1 MKAPPVAAVYDRR
14 PAPDAHRAPLQKTAP
29 AASVYDR
36 RTDLPALIEHRYKT
50 SVLALL
56 LSILL
61 PAFGVAAP
69 KNDPLPA
76 VKPSIG
82 YNTTA
87 QVERGGTCEILVRGV
102 VMPRDTA
109 EVQIRKGPAHG
120 TLEGPRKV
128 GHDTSLFLYR
138 HNGSRHRASDRVEFK
153 IKTSPMNAWSPV
165 SATIAILEPPNR
177 LEISPGTLD
186 FGEVP
191 IGDTRTLPL
200 QIRNGGG
207 GILTGTLVAGSPW
220 SFEGPAGFE
229 LAEGRAAELRVVFTP
244 DGPGTREGRIELETN
259 SAPDHVSVR
268 GEGVF
273 RFDSPDRVA
282 FENKPGSDAM
292 EFLLTNRSKTELPL
306 SIDPPPPLTA
316 SGSITLP
323 PEGSAP
329 LRLGVEK
336 RHYTEKSV
344 EMKISDGTA
353 ARTVRVG
360 LPPPPAFLEWASANG
375 MHDLGDIPP
384 RNIPRPEFELR
395 NRGATAATVE
405 IREGEGGL
413 APAGS
418 QARTFDLQ
426 PGEAA
431 IVKTVWSLDE
441 KRRGNVAATLLA
453 SHGGL
458 DHALRV
464 QANIIEPQAPSEESP
479 AESASSPVPEPT
491 PPQVQVLTEQE
502 RKELALRLPR
512 DIAYR
517 LTPAGRLADA
527 VVTWKYEG
535 PEPVLFLVEKKV
547 VQRAKADLGDAFERR
562 LKVPDELPKPETVV
576 KWVPAVIGEGSIQR
590 LDDGSWEGAVA
601 GLEPGYH
608 ELRIATRAPPEG
620 QRIDYSSFVVRVDP
634 LPPNPLWNWLAGGLG
649 IFCLL
654 YLLRKK
660 IRRWFG
666 RPLEN

>member
-1 MKAPPVAAVYDRR
+1 
-14 PAPDAHRAPLQKTAP
+14 
-29 AASVYDR
+29 
-36 RTDLPALIEHRYKT
+36 
-50 SVLALL
+50 
-56 LSILL
+56 
-61 PAFGVAAP
+61 
-69 KNDPLPA
+69 
-76 VKPSIG
+76 
-82 YNTTA
+82 
-87 QVERGGTCEILVRGV
+87 
-102 VMPRDTA
+102 
-109 EVQIRKGPAHG
+109 
-120 TLEGPRKV
+120 
-128 GHDTSLFLYR
+128 
-138 HNGSRHRASDRVEFK
+138 
-153 IKTSPMNAWSPV
+153 
-165 SATIAILEPPNR
+165 
-177 LEISPGTLD
+177 
-186 FGEVP
+186 
-191 IGDTRTLPL
+191 
-200 QIRNGGG
+200 
-207 GILTGTLVAGSPW
+207 
-220 SFEGPAGFE
+220 
-229 LAEGRAAELRVVFTP
+229 
-244 DGPGTREGRIELETN
+244 
-259 SAPDHVSVR
+259 
-268 GEGVF
+268 
-273 RFDSPDRVA
+273 
-282 FENKPGSDAM
+282 
-292 EFLLTNRSKTELPL
+292 
-306 SIDPPPPLTA
+306 
-316 SGSITLP
+316 
-323 PEGSAP
+323 
-329 LRLGVEK
+329 
-336 RHYTEKSV
+336 
-344 EMKISDGTA
+344 
-353 ARTVRVG
+353 
-360 LPPPPAFLEWASANG
+360 LEWASEG
-375 MHDLGDIPP
+375 QVVDLGEMTP

-479 AESASSPVPEPT
+479 AESASGPVPEPT

-547 VQRAKADLGDAFERR
+547 VQRAKADLGDAFVRR

-576 KWVPAVIGEGSIQR
+576 KWVPSGIGEGNIRR

-666 RPLEN
+666 RPPEN